1 MREASVVE
9 KELLEARK
17 NLNNTDESDLLKME
31 INKSIVG
38 RLENELELIKRGK
51 RTVKTIE
58 GLPKGKYKKTKRS
71 RISINKFNI

>member
-1 MREASVVE
+1 MREPSVVE

-31 INKSIVG
+31 INKSIVE

-51 RTVKTIE
+51 RTVRTIE
-58 GLPKGKYKKTKRS
+58 GLPKGKFKKQKRS
-71 RISINKFNI
+71 RITVNRFNI

>member
-1 MREASVVE
+1 MREPSVVE

-31 INKSIVG
+31 INKSIVE

-51 RTVKTIE
+51 RVVKTIE
-58 GLPKGKYKKTKRS
+58 GLPKGKFKKSKKS
-71 RISINKFNI
+71 RITVNRFNI

>member
-1 MREASVVE
+1 MRDISIVE
-9 KELLEARK
+9 KELIEAKRKLE
-17 NLNNTDESDLLKME
+17 NTDESDLLKME

-58 GLPKGKYKKTKRS
+58 GLPKGKYKKTKKS